1 MVRFTK
7 TCELRVTLQILKQ
20 KVVVSV
26 LSNISLLNIFL
37 IKVLPEILHLICQSV
52 FGDYK
57 H

>member
-7 TCELRVTLQILKQ
+7 TCELRVTWQIFEQ

-37 IKVLPEILHLICQSV
+37 IKVLLEILHLICQSV
-52 FGDYK
+52 FGN
-57 H
+57 